1 MEKTIFNVVSFSGGK
16 DSTAMLLKM
25 IEEKIDIDC
34 VLFCDTGLE
43 FPQMY
48 EHIDKVERETGIH
61 ITRVKAEKPF
71 EYYMFD
77 YPVARRDDSPVKMRY
92 GDVKGFGWPG
102 PRMRWCT
109 KTLKSEP
116 REKFIKGLREHYEIR
131 YYVGLATDE
140 GYRFNRKNNQQENH
154 VHPLVDWNMTEAD
167 CLKYCYDRGYD
178 WGGLYEHFKRVSC
191 WCCPLQSLEELRS
204 LRKYYPEQWEKLL
217 EWEKHNYRNF
227 RADYSVDELEKR
239 FAFEEECLAKGM
251 KISGKEFHALLKE
264 RLSQD
269 DVKKLEP
276 AQS

>member
-109 KTLKSEP
+109 KTLKTEP
-116 REKFIKGLREHYEIR
+116 RERFLKGLKEHYEMR
-131 YYVGLATDE
+131 YYVGLAADE

-204 LRKYYPEQWEKLL
+204 LRKYYPEQWKKLL
-217 EWEKHNYRNF
+217 EWEKHNFRNF
-227 RADYSVDELEKR
+227 RADYSAFDLEKR
-239 FAFEEECLAKGM
+239 FVFEEECLSKGM
-251 KISGKEFHALLKE
+251 KISGKEFHILLKE

-269 DVKKLEP
+269 VVKR
-276 AQS
+276 